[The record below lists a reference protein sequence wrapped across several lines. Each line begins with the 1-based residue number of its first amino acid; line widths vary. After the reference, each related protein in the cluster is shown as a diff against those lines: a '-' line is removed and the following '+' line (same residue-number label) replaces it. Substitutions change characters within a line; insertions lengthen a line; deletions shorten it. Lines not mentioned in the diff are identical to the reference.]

1 MMDEDATL
9 QVPQAQWQLQQALNN
24 GERMDDEP
32 ERMDEDEG
40 REGSYDERATARSD
54 SSSPTVGAWH
64 AITSFWGGG
73 FQQQP
78 QAGRSSPRN
87 QGERVDMGDDC
98 REEDMTME
106 REGGDPYDSRIHE
119 PLKRGQ
125 EDGGQA
131 NKRRRLEDASIAF
144 YQAVPGL
151 SERQQAIMEYS
162 APSSVAPFFYFI
174 GYTPFAITWGLVMYT
189 LHFLQTA
196 ISTFG
201 PETENFR
208 WNAWIPPLVHHLMDT
223 YVWNQSM
230 ITMMLLYPE
239 WFGSTAYWVA
249 TLCITYSQCCYLCV
263 SLKTHYI
270 KHQHELKANCHQQIE
285 LRFLDCFLLY
295 LLADLNFILA
305 RLLGYPIL
313 LYIGLVELNVAPL
326 YIVWAYK
333 KRFDAALKPVNQSN
347 GQKDNINDNTNK
359 KDDDTKKDR

>member
-1 MMDEDATL
+1 MMDEDATF

-40 REGSYDERATARSD
+40 REWPYDERATARSN
-54 SSSPTVGAWH
+54 SSSPTGGAWH

-78 QAGRSSPRN
+78 QSGRSSPHN
-87 QGERVDMGDDC
+87 NGERVDMGDDC
-98 REEDMTME
+98 REEEVVME
-106 REGGDPYDSRIHE
+106 REGCDPYDSRIHE

-125 EDGGQA
+125 EDGEQA

-144 YQAVPGL
+144 YQATPGL
-151 SERQQAIMEYS
+151 SERQQAILEYS
-162 APSSVAPFFYFI
+162 APSTVTPLFYFI
-174 GYTPFAITWGLVMYT
+174 GYTPFAITWGMVLYT
-189 LHFLQTA
+189 GHSLQTA

-201 PETENFR
+201 PETENLR
-208 WNAWIPPLVHHLMDT
+208 WKAWIPPLIHHLIDT
-223 YVWNQSM
+223 YVWNHSL

-239 WFGSTAYWVA
+239 WFGSTAYWCAVSF
-249 TLCITYSQCCYLCV
+249 ITCSQCLYLCV

-270 KHQHELKANCHQQIE
+270 KHKHKLKTNSYRQIE
-285 LRFLDCFLLY
+285 LRFIDCFLLY
-295 LLADLNFILA
+295 LLAVINFILA

-313 LYIGLVELNVAPL
+313 LYIGLIEFNVAPL

-333 KRFDAALKPVNQSN
+333 KRFDAALKPVNQWD
-347 GQKDNINDNTNK
+347 GQKDDK
-359 KDDDTKKDR
+359 EDTKKNDHTKKDK